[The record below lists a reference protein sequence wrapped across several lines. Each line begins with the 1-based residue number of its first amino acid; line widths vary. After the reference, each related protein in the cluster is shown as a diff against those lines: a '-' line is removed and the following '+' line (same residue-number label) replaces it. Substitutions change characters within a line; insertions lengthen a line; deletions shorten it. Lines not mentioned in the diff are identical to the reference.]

1 MVRSTPHAAHPTTPP
16 RFWRDDALGFIEAR
30 SIEDGRSVHY
40 DRHAHETF
48 SIGAITAGSC
58 NYLNGRTRQQI
69 RAGSVVLMNP
79 GDVHACNPIGDA
91 RWSYRMLYVDV
102 PWLTAIQQEVGITR
116 DRFLPFLTTATMQR
130 ELYIGLNRLYEVL
143 VDEET
148 DALEKHEATLAFMT
162 AAQLSLISRQ
172 EPVTC
177 TPRGAARAAEF
188 IRENF
193 KRPLSLREICS
204 AANLSPSYLIRAFKR
219 EYGMTPHAYVVNCRI
234 EFSRAQLRK
243 GLPIAA
249 VACEAGF
256 ADQAHLQRTFKRM
269 VAATPAQYRA

>member
-1 MVRSTPHAAHPTTPP
+1 MTATPK
-16 RFWRDDALGFIEAR
+16 FWRDDALDFIEAR

-40 DRHAHETF
+40 DRHSHETF

-58 NYLNGRTRQQI
+58 IYLNGRTRQQI
-69 RAGSVVLMNP
+69 GAGSVVLMNP
-79 GDVHACNPIGDA
+79 GDVHACNPIGDEQ
-91 RWSYRMLYVDV
+91 WSYRMLHIDV
-102 PWLTAIQQEVGITR
+102 PWLVAIQQDVGITR
-116 DRFLPFLTTATMQR
+116 DRFVPFLTAATMQPG
-130 ELYIGLNRLYEVL
+130 LYGGLNRLYEVL
-143 VDEET
+143 T
-148 DALEKHEATLAFMT
+148 DGEADVLEKHEAALTFMT
-162 AAQLSLISRQ
+162 AAQLSLVSRQ
-172 EPVTC
+172 EPGPC
-177 TPRGAARAAEF
+177 APRGVARAADF

-204 AANLSPSYLIRAFKR
+204 AADLSPSSLIRTFKR
-219 EYGMTPHAYVVNCRI
+219 AYAITPHAYLVNCRI
-234 EFSRAQLRK
+234 EFSRAQLRQ

>member
-1 MVRSTPHAAHPTTPP
+1 MTHIKITATP
-16 RFWRDDALGFIEAR
+16 RFWRDDALEFIEAR
-30 SIEDGRSVHY
+30 SIEDGRSIHY
-40 DRHAHETF
+40 DRHAHATF

-58 NYLNGRTRQQI
+58 IYLNGRTRQ
-69 RAGSVVLMNP
+69 RVSAGSVVLMNP
-79 GDVHACNPIGDA
+79 GDVHACNPIGDE

-102 PWLTAIQQEVGITR
+102 PWLAAIQQEVGITR
-116 DRFLPFLTTATMQR
+116 DRFLPFLTVATTQR
-130 ELYIGLNRLYEVL
+130 RLFTGLNRLYEVL
-143 VDEET
+143 IDGEAE
-148 DALEKHEATLAFMT
+148 ALEKHEATVMFMM

-172 EPVTC
+172 EPDTC
-177 TPRGAARAAEF
+177 TPRGIARAADF

-193 KRPLSLREICS
+193 KRPLRLREICS
-204 AANLSPSYLIRAFKR
+204 AADLSPSYLIRAFKR

-243 GLPIAA
+243 GLPISA

-256 ADQAHLQRTFKRM
+256 ADQAHLQRMFKRI

>member
-1 MVRSTPHAAHPTTPP
+1 MTATPK
-16 RFWRDDALGFIEAR
+16 FWRDDALEFIEAR

-40 DRHAHETF
+40 DRHSHETF

-58 NYLNGRTRQQI
+58 IYLHGRTRQQI
-69 RAGSVVLMNP
+69 SAGSVVLMNP
-79 GDVHACNPIGDA
+79 GDVHACNPIGDE
-91 RWSYRMLYVDV
+91 RWSYRMLHIDV
-102 PWLTAIQQEVGITR
+102 PWLAAIQQDVGITR
-116 DRFLPFLTTATMQR
+116 DRFLPFLTTATTQPG
-130 ELYIGLNRLYEVL
+130 LYTGLNRLYEVL
-143 VDEET
+143 TDEE
-148 DALEKHEATLAFMT
+148 AEVLEKHEAALTFMT
-162 AAQLSLISRQ
+162 AAQLSLVSRQ
-172 EPVTC
+172 EPEPC
-177 TPRGAARAAEF
+177 TSRGVARAADL

-204 AANLSPSYLIRAFKR
+204 AADLSPSYLVRAFKR
-219 EYGMTPHAYVVNCRI
+219 EYAMTPHAYIVNCRI

-256 ADQAHLQRTFKRM
+256 ADQAHLQRTFKRI